1 MDRMIRILRRA
12 FVYSIVIIFFSFG
25 VLIAYSTG
33 PIDGVT
39 GSPADGGKTCN
50 QSTCHTGNFPLNN
63 SVYFSISGI
72 PSNGYVPGTTY
83 TITVAFSGLEGSTWG
98 FEAMITDANNIS
110 SGTIVITNPIQT
122 EKSGNYVKHRFSGTF
137 SSSWSFEWIAPST
150 DVGVITIYAAG
161 NQADGDERRSEDIIH
176 TNSLARRA
184 DFITA
189 VEDGMSVPHQFAIN
203 PNYPNPFNPV
213 TTITYELDRTV
224 VVSLKI
230 YDVLGREVRTLVN
243 TQQATGIHTVVWD
256 GKNNAGIP
264 VTSGTYI
271 SRLQSE
277 TSIVSRRLTL
287 IK

>member
-50 QSTCHTGNFPLNN
+50 QSSGHSGNFQLNN

-137 SSSWSFEWIAPST
+137 SNSWSFDWIAPST

-161 NQADGDERRSEDIIH
+161 NQADGDERSSEDIIH
-176 TNSLARRA
+176 TNSLVRRA

-189 VEDGMSVPHQFAIN
+189 VEDEKSVPHQFALN
-203 PNYPNPFNPV
+203 PNYPNPLQPGNNH
-213 TTITYELDRTV
+213 YLRT
-224 VVSLKI
+224 
-230 YDVLGREVRTLVN
+230 RQN
-243 TQQATGIHTVVWD
+243 
-256 GKNNAGIP
+256 
-264 VTSGTYI
+264 
-271 SRLQSE
+271 SRC
-277 TSIVSRRLTL
+277 
-287 IK
+287 